1 MSDSADARLTNKT
14 AFITGGGNG
23 IGREIAL
30 TFSRHRAR
38 IVSMDIDRSANEE
51 TARMVRE
58 QGGQCECVQGDTSV
72 AAEVERAF
80 EVAGNVDILV
90 NNAAAWAGDGWLHE
104 VSEADWDRVIG
115 VCLKGLYLCTR
126 AALKSMM
133 ARKAGSIVNIS
144 SVNALS
150 GIHLAAY
157 TAAKGG
163 INSLTRL
170 LALQYAPY
178 GIRVNAICPG
188 TIVTESTRRHYDEH
202 PEDEAELLSLY
213 PGKRFGEPSDVAQC
227 ALYMASDQAKFMNG
241 SIVVVDGAMTSVH
254 RIPSLHPG
262 S

>member
-1 MSDSADARLTNKT
+1 VIDPVDTRLARKT

-30 TFSRHRAR
+30 TFSRHGAR
-38 IVSMDIDRSANEE
+38 IISVDIDAASNQE
-51 TARMVRE
+51 TARMIQE
-58 QGGQCECVQGDTSV
+58 NKGQCECVVGDTSS
-72 AAEVERAF
+72 AADVDRAF
-80 EVAGNVDILV
+80 RVAGDVDILV
-90 NNAAAWAGDGWLHE
+90 NNAAVWTGDGWLHE
-104 VSEADWDRVIG
+104 IAEEDWDRVLA

-133 ARKAGSIVNIS
+133 ARKAGSIINIS
-144 SVNALS
+144 SVNALT

-170 LALQYAPY
+170 LALQYGPY

-202 PEDEAELLSLY
+202 PEAEAELLSLY
-213 PGKRFGEPSDVAQC
+213 PGKCFGEPSDIAQC
-227 ALYMASDQAKFMNG
+227 ALYLASDQAKFMNG
-241 SIVVVDGAMTSVH
+241 SIVVVDGAMSSVH
-254 RIPSLHPG
+254 HIPSIHHEA
-262 S
+262 

>member
-1 MSDSADARLTNKT
+1 MSDSADARLTKKT
-14 AFITGGGNG
+14 AVITGGGNG

-30 TFSRHRAR
+30 TFSRHGAR
-38 IVSMDIDRSANEE
+38 IVSMDINGPANEE

-72 AAEVERAF
+72 AADVERAF
-80 EVAGNVDILV
+80 DVAGNVDILV
-90 NNAAAWAGDGWLHE
+90 NNAAAWSGDGWLHE

-115 VCLKGLYLCTR
+115 VCLKGMYLCTR

-133 ARKAGSIVNIS
+133 ARKSGAIVNIS

-157 TAAKGG
+157 TASKGG

-170 LALQYAPY
+170 LALQYARY

-213 PGKRFGEPSDVAQC
+213 PGKQFGEPSDIAEC

>member
-1 MSDSADARLTNKT
+1 
-14 AFITGGGNG
+14 
-23 IGREIAL
+23 
-30 TFSRHRAR
+30 
-38 IVSMDIDRSANEE
+38 MDIDGPANQE
-51 TARMVRE
+51 TARIVRE
-58 QGGQCECVQGDTSV
+58 QGGQCECIQGDASV
-72 AAEVERAF
+72 AADVERAF
-80 EVAGNVDILV
+80 KVAGNVDILV
-90 NNAAAWAGDGWLHE
+90 NNAAAWSGDGWLHE
-104 VSEADWDRVIG
+104 VSEADWDRVIAVG
-115 VCLKGLYLCTR
+115 LKGTYLCTR
-126 AALKSMM
+126 SALKSML
-133 ARKAGSIVNIS
+133 ARKTGSIINIS

-163 INSLTRL
+163 INSLTRV

-213 PGKRFGEPSDVAQC
+213 PGKRFGEPSDIAQC

-241 SIVVVDGAMTSVH
+241 SIVVVDGAMSGVH
-254 RIPSLHPG
+254 RIPSLHPN

>member
-1 MSDSADARLTNKT
+1 MSDPTEASLTKKT

-23 IGREIAL
+23 IGREIVL
-30 TFSRHRAR
+30 TFSRHGAR
-38 IVSMDIDRSANEE
+38 IFSMDIDDPANEE

-58 QGGQCECVQGDTSV
+58 QGGQCECVQGDASV
-72 AAEVERAF
+72 AADVERAF
-80 EVAGNVDILV
+80 DVAGNVDILV
-90 NNAAAWAGDGWLHE
+90 NNAAAWSGDGWLHE
-104 VSEADWDRVIG
+104 VSETDWDRVIA
-115 VCLKGLYLCTR
+115 VCLKGTYLCTR
-126 AALKSMM
+126 AALKSML
-133 ARKAGSIVNIS
+133 ARKTGSIINIS
-144 SVNALS
+144 SVNALT

-213 PGKRFGEPSDVAQC
+213 PGKRFGEPSDIAQC
-227 ALYMASDQAKFMNG
+227 ALHMASDAAKFMNG
-241 SIVVVDGAMTSVH
+241 SIVVVDGAMSAVH
-254 RIPSLHPG
+254 RIPSPHPN

>member
-1 MSDSADARLTNKT
+1 MRDPADELLAKKT
-14 AFITGGGNG
+14 AFITGSGNG

-30 TFSRHRAR
+30 IFSLNGAR
-38 IVSMDIDRSANEE
+38 IISMDIDGDANQE

-58 QGGQCECVQGDTSV
+58 RGGECECVEGDTSV
-72 AAEVERAF
+72 AADVEHAF
-80 EVAGNVDILV
+80 GTAGDVDILV
-90 NNAAAWAGDGWLHE
+90 NNAAAWSGDGWLHE
-104 VSEADWDRVIG
+104 VSEADWDRVVA
-115 VCLKGLYLCTR
+115 VCLKGVYLCTR

-144 SVNALS
+144 SVNAIT

-157 TAAKGG
+157 IAAKGG

-188 TIVTESTRRHYDEH
+188 TIVTESTRRHYDQH
-202 PEDEAELLSLY
+202 PEDEAELHSLY
-213 PGKRFGEPSDVAQC
+213 PGKCFGKPADIAQC
-227 ALYMASDQAKFMNG
+227 ALYIASDQAKFMNG
-241 SIVVVDGAMTSVH
+241 SIVVVDGALSST
-254 RIPSLHPG
+254 RQIPSLHPK